1 MNKANSSFNK
11 KKQEVLLSTILSFVF
26 LAFGIFFLYLYLEIN
41 SIDRESYLVGV
52 ILCFIIGGVTLIMNI
67 KGLIKLEG
75 IKKKTE
81 VLKNIGE
88 IIRAKVVDEKYTM
101 LEGTQLICNAEI
113 NGTSYEFISS
123 SVPRY
128 SLYAC
133 KELGIDEL
141 PVYVNMQNPKEYAV
155 DTGEVE
161 DRIVNLT

>member
-26 LAFGIFFLYLYLEIN
+26 LSFFFFFLYLYLEIN

-113 NGTSYEFISS
+113 NGISYEFISS

>member
-41 SIDRESYLVGV
+41 SIDREGYLVGT
-52 ILCFIIGGVTLIMNI
+52 ILCFVIGGFTLIMNI

-75 IKKKTE
+75 IKRKME
-81 VLKNIGE
+81 VLKNTGE
-88 IIRAKVVDEKYTM
+88 IIRAKVIDEKHTI
-101 LEGTQLICNAEI
+101 LEGNQLICNAEI

-155 DTGEVE
+155 DTEEVE
-161 DRIVNLT
+161 DRIVDLT

>member
-81 VLKNIGE
+81 VLKNTGE
-88 IIRAKVVDEKYTM
+88 IIRAKVIDEKYTM

-113 NGTSYEFISS
+113 NGISYEFISS

>member
-113 NGTSYEFISS
+113 NGISYEFISS